1 MLNNLFDKRALSF
14 QTIWGSGDFVEATTQ
29 SNVRIDSKTS
39 LQINAVFSA
48 VSLISDTIA
57 TLPVDAYIRRDGARF
72 AFRPRPQWITK
83 PDVDTTKEA
92 FYGAVIVSLLLD
104 GNAFIRIYSNQSGEI
119 VNMTVLNPMDV
130 EIKRNG
136 IGQVMYRL
144 EGEERLLSSDEIV
157 FIPDLVRPGHIRG
170 VSRVEALKDNFGLA
184 KALENYAARFFGSGT
199 QTSGVLEV
207 PGNLTADQAK
217 NLQEAFDSRHK
228 GWAKAHKTAVLS
240 GGAQYKPTNTP
251 NDQAQFLDSRR
262 MAVEDVARAFNI
274 PPHLLGLPGT
284 NSYASVEQN
293 NLAWVTH
300 CLRPI
305 VQKIEGAL
313 SPLMARYPGGENAFI
328 RFNLDGLLR
337 ADINSRM
344 AAYSTGLQAGFL
356 TINDVRRIE
365 DFTPIMDPSADTVRV
380 PLANVNIEAADL
392 SAQTERVD
400 MAQQLIQVGFDPID
414 TLAKFGLPAISHT
427 GMPSVQLQTPTIPE
441 DPNAAKEVYGVA
453 DGDQ

>member
-1 MLNNLFDKRALSF
+1 MLSNLFEKRAISF
-14 QTIWGSGDFVEATTQ
+14 QTIWGSGDFLEST
-29 SNVRIDSKTS
+29 SNAGVRIDSKTS

-48 VSLISDTIA
+48 VSLISDTIS
-57 TLPVDAYIRRDGARF
+57 TLPVDAYIRRDGARY
-72 AFRPRPQWITK
+72 AFRPRPQWVTK

-104 GNAFIRIYSNQSGEI
+104 GNAFIRIYSNRQGEI
-119 VNMTVLNPMDV
+119 VNMTVLNPLDV

-136 IGQVMYRL
+136 LGQVGFII
-144 EGEERLLSSDEIV
+144 EGEKKMLSSDEIV
-157 FIPDLVRPGHIRG
+157 FIPDMVRPGHLRG
-170 VSRVEALKDNFGLA
+170 VSRVEALKENLGLA

-199 QTSGVLEV
+199 QTSGVIEV
-207 PGNLTADQAK
+207 QGNLTADQAK
-217 NLQEAFDSRHK
+217 SMQESFDSRHK
-228 GWAKAHKTAVLS
+228 GWSKAHKTAILS
-240 GGAQYKPTNTP
+240 GGAQYKPTNVP

-305 VQKIEGAL
+305 VQKMEGAL
-313 SPLMARYPGGENAFI
+313 SPLMARVPGGESAFI
-328 RFNLDGLLR
+328 KFNLDGLLR

-344 AAYSTGLQAGFL
+344 SAFSTGLQAGFL
-356 TINDVRRIE
+356 TINDVRRLE
-365 DFTPIMDPSADTVRV
+365 DLTPIMDASADTVRV
-380 PLANVNIEAADL
+380 PLANVNVEAADL

-400 MAQQLIQVGFDPID
+400 MAQQLIQVGFDPAD
-414 TLAKFGLPAISHT
+414 VLEKLGLPAMIHT
-427 GMPSVQLQTPTIPE
+427 GMPSVQLQNAGQSE
-441 DPNAAKEVYGVA
+441 DPQAVKEAYGVE
-453 DGDQ
+453 

>member
-29 SNVRIDSKTS
+29 ANVRIDSKTS

-104 GNAFIRIYSNQSGEI
+104 GNAFIRLYSNQSGEI

-136 IGQVMYRL
+136 IGQVMYRV
-144 EGEERLLSSDEIV
+144 EGEANLLSTDQIV
-157 FIPDLVRPGHIRG
+157 FIPDLVRPGSIRG

-217 NLQEAFDSRHK
+217 NLQEAFDARHK
-228 GWAKAHKTAVLS
+228 GWNKAHKTAVLS
-240 GGAQYKPTNTP
+240 GGAVYKPTNTP

-284 NSYASVEQN
+284 NTYASVEQN
-293 NLAWVTH
+293 NIAFVTH
-300 CLRPI
+300 TLRPI
-305 VQKIEGAL
+305 AQKIEGAMTSL
-313 SPLMARYPGGENAFI
+313 LAQETGKEAAFI
-328 RFNLDGLLR
+328 KFTIDGLLR
-337 ADINSRM
+337 ADVNARTE
-344 AAYSTGLQAGFL
+344 AYARGLQSGYYK
-356 TINDVRRIE
+356 INDIRRFE
-365 DFTPIMDPSADTVRV
+365 DLEPIDDPSAETVRV
-380 PLANVNIEAADL
+380 PLANVNVDAADL
-392 SAQTERVD
+392 SAMSAKVD
-400 MAQQLIQVGFDPID
+400 MAQRLIQVGFDPAD
-414 TLAKFGLPAISHT
+414 VMAKLELPDINHT
-427 GMPSVQLQTPTIPE
+427 GKDSVQLQPE
-441 DPNAAKEVYGVA
+441 G
-453 DGDQ
+453 Q

>member
-1 MLNNLFDKRALSF
+1 MLSRLFEKRAISF
-14 QTIWGSGDFVEATTQ
+14 QTIWGSGDFLETQ
-29 SNVRIDSKTS
+29 SNAGVRIDSGTA
-39 LQINAVFSA
+39 LHVNPVFAA
-48 VSLISDTIA
+48 VSLISDTIS

-72 AFRPRPQWITK
+72 AFRPRPSWITK

-92 FYGAVIVSLLLD
+92 FYGSIIVSLLLD
-104 GNAFIRIYSNQSGEI
+104 GNAFIRLYSNQSGEI

-136 IGQVMYRL
+136 IGQV
-144 EGEERLLSSDEIV
+144 GFVIKEEKRMLSSDEIV
-157 FIPDLVRPGHIRG
+157 FIPDVVRPGHIRG
-170 VSRVEALKDNFGLA
+170 VSRVEALKENFGLA
-184 KALENYAARFFGSGT
+184 KALENYAAKFFGSGT
-199 QTSGVLEV
+199 QTSGVIEID
-207 PGNLTADQAK
+207 GNLTADQAK
-217 NLQEAFDSRHK
+217 VMQEAFDSRHK
-228 GWAKAHKTAVLS
+228 GWAKAHKTAILS
-240 GGAQYKPTNTP
+240 GGAKYKPTNVP

-344 AAYSTGLQAGFL
+344 AAFSTGLQAGFL
-356 TINDVRRIE
+356 TINDVRRLE
-365 DFTPIMDPSADTVRV
+365 DLTPIMDPSADTVRV
-380 PLANVNIEAADL
+380 PLANVNIDAADL

-400 MAQQLIQVGFDPID
+400 MAQRLIQVGFDPVD
-414 TLAKFGLPAISHT
+414 ALEKLGLPAIDHT
-427 GMPSVQLQTPTIPE
+427 GVPSVQLQNAGQSQ
-441 DPNAAKEVYGVA
+441 DPAAVKETYGVE
-453 DGDQ
+453 DGN

>member
-1 MLNNLFDKRALSF
+1 MLNNLFDRRALSF
-14 QTIWGSGDFVEATTQ
+14 QTIWGSGDFVEATSL
-29 SNVRIDSKTS
+29 SNVRIDSHTA
-39 LQINAVFSA
+39 LQINAVFGA
-48 VSLISDTIA
+48 VSLISDTIS

-72 AFRPRPQWITK
+72 PFRPRPQWITK

-92 FYGAVIVSLLLD
+92 FYGAVIVSMLLD
-104 GNAFIRIYSNQSGEI
+104 GNAFIRLYSNQSGEI
-119 VNMTVLNPMDV
+119 VNMTVLNPIDV

-136 IGQVMYRL
+136 IGQVMFRV
-144 EGEERLLSSDEIV
+144 EGEKRLLSTDEV
-157 FIPDLVRPGHIRG
+157 LFIPDLVRPGHIRG
-170 VSRVEALKDNFGLA
+170 VSRVEALKENFALA
-184 KALENYAARFFGSGT
+184 KALENYAAKFFGSGT
-199 QTSGVLEV
+199 QTSGVIEID
-207 PGNLTADQAK
+207 GNLTADQAK
-217 NLQEAFDSRHK
+217 VMQEAFDSRHK
-228 GWAKAHKTAVLS
+228 GWSKAHKTAILS
-240 GGAQYKPTNTP
+240 GGAKYKPTNVP

-284 NSYASVEQN
+284 TSYASVEQN

-328 RFNLDGLLR
+328 KFNLDGLLR

-344 AAYSTGLQAGFL
+344 SAYSTGLQAGFL

-380 PLANVNIEAADL
+380 PLANVNIDAADL

-414 TLAKFGLPAISHT
+414 TLEKFGLPAIAHT

-441 DPNAAKEVYGVA
+441 NPDVAKQVYGVE
-453 DGDQ
+453 DGNN